1 MSAEARMQGLI
12 EDAVR
17 AAVKPLEDAVE
28 ALGARL
34 AAVEGSSGP
43 AGAAPAKRAA
53 GGRTAKAKAQPA
65 ESTATADD
73 GTSAQPSDSDS
84 GTGDASERVPEQRR
98 GESK

>member
-43 AGAAPAKRAA
+43 ADAAPAKRAA
-53 GGRTAKAKAQPA
+53 GARTAKARAQSA
-65 ESTATADD
+65 DVSATAGD
-73 GTSAQPSDSDS
+73 GTSAQSANRDSE
-84 GTGDASERVPEQRR
+84 DASETVPEQRR
-98 GESK
+98 GASK

>member
-43 AGAAPAKRAA
+43 TDAEPQKRAPR
-53 GGRTAKAKAQPA
+53 GRTAKAKAQSA
-65 ESTATADD
+65 DASATADD
-73 GTSAQPSDSDS
+73 GA
-84 GTGDASERVPEQRR
+84 GAVPEQRR
-98 GESK
+98 AAEEVPPQRKDNGE

>member
-53 GGRTAKAKAQPA
+53 GGRTAKAKAQSA
-65 ESTATADD
+65 DAAATADD
-73 GTSAQPSDSDS
+73 KAET
-84 GTGDASERVPEQRR
+84 VPEQRKAAEEVPPQR
-98 GESK
+98 KDNGE